1 MNSLKK
7 LKRLLSRVFLINYF
21 KYNKLISTTATSSGA
36 TTSSHN
42 YNEMHKAT
50 SKIALVK
57 STFGEIFMTL
67 CNFCEIFLLILIL
80 LYAYYH
86 SIWIIVFIAIGLLGI
101 FLIDYLYTRVVNRKN
116 SIFRTTSYFLV

>member
-50 SKIALVK
+50 SKISLVK
-57 STFGEIFMTL
+57 STLAEILMNL

-86 SIWIIVFIAIGLLGI
+86 SIWILVFIAIGFLGI
-101 FLIDYLYTRVVNRKN
+101 YIFNRFLFIYLGCYN
-116 SIFRTTSYFLV
+116 